1 MRSWVQLRGL
11 ALVALGVL
19 AMVAAGCGDSGGG
32 AKGGAEAGASAATK
46 KDHYTFVVSNNFLGN
61 DYRPELLRVAELTA
75 KLPPFKDRVTLKIVQ
90 SQPTAAAQLADLN
103 NIIREKPD
111 AIMLVP
117 PDPTSVNPA
126 IKRACAAGI
135 VVVNVDQSATEP
147 CTWTVALDFYK
158 ASHVVGEWMADQ
170 LGGKGSVFVDSGL
183 AGPDIAKANEEGF
196 IDGLKSAGPDITIAG
211 KYAGE
216 FSNAPSQQAVSSLLV
231 GHRDVAGIHNQGYCS
246 PVSNALENANLKP
259 LPVTCFAY
267 NGEIQHCAS
276 GGRQCALITG
286 APTGIQIAMKTA
298 LDVLDGKANPPKDKV
313 IPNPTAIYVT
323 NADSFKPKD
332 DFGFKIAPLEV
343 TQCGDDVPPLGTGCS
358 DLPPGMA
365 MPFTLPEYP
374 ISGLAAAGKAG

>member
-1 MRSWVQLRGL
+1 MRRRVRLRAVAVVATG
-11 ALVALGVL
+11 LVAL
-19 AMVAAGCGDSGGG
+19 VAAGCGGADEGGG
-32 AKGGAEAGASAATK
+32 DGSSAATK
-46 KDHYTFVVSNNFLGN
+46 KDRYTFVVSNNFLGN
-61 DYRPELLRVAELTA
+61 DYRPELLRVAKLTA
-75 KLPPFKDRVTLKIVQ
+75 DLPPFKGRVDLKIVQ

-111 AIMLVP
+111 AILLVP

-135 VVVNVDQSATEP
+135 VVVNVDQSSTEP
-147 CTWTVALDFYK
+147 CPWTVALDFYK

-170 LGGKGSVFVDSGL
+170 LKGKGSVFVDSGL
-183 AGPDIAKANEEGF
+183 AGPDIAKDNEKGF
-196 IDGLKSAGPDITIAG
+196 IDGLKSGGPDITIAG

-246 PVSNALENANLKP
+246 PVSNALENANLKSV
-259 LPVTCFAY
+259 PVTCFAY
-267 NGEIQHCAS
+267 NGEIQHCS
-276 GGRQCALITG
+276 EGGRQCALITG

-298 LDVLDGKANPPKDKV
+298 LDVLDGKANPPKDKI

-323 NADSFKPKD
+323 NADTFKPKED
-332 DFGFKIAPLEV
+332 YGFKIAPLEV
-343 TQCGDDVPPLGTGCS
+343 TECGDKVPPLGTGCS
-358 DLPPGMA
+358 DLPAGMA

-374 ISGLAAAGKAG
+374 ISGLAAAGKTG